1 MLRRETTGKGRV
13 NIACFAEAF
22 FGAGRGLNMAT
33 FYIHLSAMRRQACL
47 PNPRLTRRHS
57 RRKRSRPPSLEPQR
71 PHTETILL
79 WLGGEPKNPNLR
91 PENLHGLL
99 PLSFGN
105 KKYSSKFYTPPPS
118 TSPSAFLTSS
128 TFNTRK
134 PSSSAAACSSFGEPL
149 RCAVV
154 DALSQYLMEIML
166 TRAQTATRAT
176 RRRRCDRRCFV
187 SRQESRLPNPVTA
200 TPVAIRHLKKKG
212 KIQSAKTKHLKPFAL
227 F

>member
-1 MLRRETTGKGRV
+1 
-13 NIACFAEAF
+13 
-22 FGAGRGLNMAT
+22 
-33 FYIHLSAMRRQACL
+33 MRRQACL

-118 TSPSAFLTSS
+118 TSPSAFLTLS